1 MKGRSVNGR
10 MLVAGVGNIFRGDDG
25 FGSAVIGWL
34 AEHGAHT
41 WPDWLLLKDFG
52 IRGVHLAY
60 ELLDGYD
67 DLVLV
72 DTMHREGRPGTIYVV
87 QPDVSSPPQG
97 SSMLDAHDMAPEAVL
112 ALVPTLGGRL
122 GRVTVVGCEPESLAD
137 GIGLSETV
145 AARVPEA
152 GRLVL
157 DLVDQVVR
165 STGRGFPTAPQQGRV
180 RR

>member
-1 MKGRSVNGR
+1 MSGR
-10 MLVAGVGNIFRGDDG
+10 MLVAGVGNIFRADDG
-25 FGSAVIGWL
+25 FGSAVITWL
-34 AEHGAHT
+34 AEHGARR

-72 DTMHREGRPGTIYVV
+72 DTMHREGPPGTLYVV
-87 QPDVSSPPQG
+87 QPDVTSPPQH

-112 ALVPTLGGRL
+112 ALVPALGGTL

-157 DLVDQVVR
+157 DLADRAVR
-165 STGRGFPTAPQQGRV
+165 SAEGGFPSASERGRV

>member
-1 MKGRSVNGR
+1 MSRR

-25 FGSAVIGWL
+25 FGSAVIAWL
-34 AEHGAHT
+34 AGHGAHR
-41 WPDWLLLKDFG
+41 WPDWLLLEDFG

-72 DTMHREGRPGTIYVV
+72 DTMHREGPPGTLYVV
-87 QPDVSSPPQG
+87 QPDVTSLPQG
-97 SSMLDAHDMAPEAVL
+97 SSLLDAHDMAPEAVL
-112 ALVPTLGGRL
+112 ALVPALGGHL
-122 GRVTVVGCEPESLAD
+122 GRVTVVGCEPASLAD

-145 AARVPEA
+145 AARVSEA

-157 DLVDQVVR
+157 DLADQAVR
-165 STGRGFPTAPQQGRV
+165 SAEGGFPSASQRGRV

>member
-1 MKGRSVNGR
+1 MSES
-10 MLVAGVGNIFRGDDG
+10 MLVAGVGNIFRRDDG

-34 AEHGAHT
+34 AEYGGQQ
-41 WPDWLLLKDFG
+41 WPEWLVLKDFG

-72 DTMHREGRPGTIYVV
+72 DTMHRDGPPGTLYVV
-87 QPDVSSPPQG
+87 QPDLTSPPG
-97 SSMLDAHDMAPEAVL
+97 GTSMVDAHDMAPEAVL
-112 ALVPTLGGRL
+112 ALVPALGGQL
-122 GRVTVVGCEPESLAD
+122 GRVTVVGCEPVSLAD
-137 GIGLSETV
+137 GMGLTDLV

-157 DLVDQVVR
+157 DLVAKVPTQPKEGSHR
-165 STGRGFPTAPQQGRV
+165 SGGRGQ
-180 RR
+180 

>member
-1 MKGRSVNGR
+1 M
-10 MLVAGVGNIFRGDDG
+10 
-25 FGSAVIGWL
+25 
-34 AEHGAHT
+34 T
-41 WPDWLLLKDFG
+41 
-52 IRGVHLAY
+52 
-60 ELLDGYD
+60 
-67 DLVLV
+67 
-72 DTMHREGRPGTIYVV
+72 
-87 QPDVSSPPQG
+87 
-97 SSMLDAHDMAPEAVL
+97 PEAVL

>member
-1 MKGRSVNGR
+1 MRGR

-25 FGSAVIGWL
+25 FGSAVIAWL
-34 AEHGAHT
+34 AGHGAQQ
-41 WPDWLLLKDFG
+41 WPEWLVLGDFG

-72 DTMHREGRPGTIYVV
+72 DTMHRDGRPGTLYVV
-87 QPDVSSPPQG
+87 QPDASSPPDG
-97 SSMLDAHDMAPEAVL
+97 GSMLDAHDMAPEAVL
-112 ALVPTLGGRL
+112 ALVPSLGGQL
-122 GRVTVVGCEPESLAD
+122 GRVTVVGCEPVTLAD

-157 DLVDQVVR
+157 DLADEAVR
-165 STGRGFPTAPQQGRV
+165 SAGRGFPSAPERGTV

>member
-1 MKGRSVNGR
+1 MSGR

-25 FGSAVIGWL
+25 FGSAVIAWL
-34 AEHGAHT
+34 AGHGADR

-72 DTMHREGRPGTIYVV
+72 DTMHRGGPPGTLYVV
-87 QPDVSSPPQG
+87 QPDVTQPPQS

-112 ALVPTLGGRL
+112 ALVPALGGQL

-137 GIGLSETV
+137 GIGLTETV
-145 AARVPEA
+145 DARVPEA

-157 DLVDQVVR
+157 DLVDRAVR
-165 STGRGFPTAPQQGRV
+165 STEGGFPSAPGRGTV